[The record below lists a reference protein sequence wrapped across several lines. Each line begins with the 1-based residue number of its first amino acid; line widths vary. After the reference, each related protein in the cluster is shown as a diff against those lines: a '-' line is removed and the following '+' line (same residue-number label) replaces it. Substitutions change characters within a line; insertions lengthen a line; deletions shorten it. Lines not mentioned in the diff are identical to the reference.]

1 MTTPVPRPAGPA
13 IWTGA
18 VQTAPGMRAGRG
30 GSRRW
35 LGARTTVAA
44 LALAAG
50 LVGNPALPRA
60 HRLEGDG

>member
-1 MTTPVPRPAGPA
+1 M
-13 IWTGA
+13 WTGA

-44 LALAAG
+44 LALAAR
-50 LVGNPALPRA
+50 LVWNPALPRA